1 MYKLTIVMAE
11 SQEQWECTLQG
22 NKHFVAYGSRDVLIL
37 VSSVPEGPQIVPRKR
52 GELTEKDKDR
62 LTSEGIPSECWE
74 DEAKLVR
81 ARYLKDSN
89 FPSVIIEDA
98 TYMKKQHA
106 LDRIAALFNNTTAQG
121 GMKPGACLYEKI
133 YVHNN

>member
-1 MYKLTIVMAE
+1 MAE
-11 SQEQWECTLQG
+11 SQEQWERTFQG
-22 NKHFVAYGSRDVLIL
+22 NKHFAAYGSRDGLIL
-37 VSSVPEGPQIVPRKR
+37 VSSVPEGPQIVPRMK

-74 DEAKLVR
+74 DEAKLIR
-81 ARYLKDSN
+81 ARYLKDGT
-89 FPSVIIEDA
+89 FPSVVIADV

-106 LDRIAALFNNTTAQG
+106 LDKIAALINNTTAQG
-121 GMKPGACLYEKI
+121 GMKPGACLYEKM